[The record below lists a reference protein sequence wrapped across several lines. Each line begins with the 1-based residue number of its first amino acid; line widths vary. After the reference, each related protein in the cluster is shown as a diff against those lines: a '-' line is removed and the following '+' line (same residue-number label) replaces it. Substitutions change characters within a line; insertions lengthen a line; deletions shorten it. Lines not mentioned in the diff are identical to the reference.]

1 MSKRKAIEICNN
13 LTKTIN
19 EMAPNTHLEHKRE
32 TFEIPRAKKSVL
44 KKIRKRL
51 INKYK
56 LKVNKNGI

>member
-1 MSKRKAIEICNN
+1 MSKGKAIEICNN

-19 EMAPNTHLEHKRE
+19 EMVPDTHLEHKRE

-51 INKYK
+51 IKKYK
-56 LKVNKNGI
+56 LNINLK

>member
-32 TFEIPRAKKSVL
+32 TFEIPRADKKVL
-44 KKIRKRL
+44 KRIRKRL
-51 INKYK
+51 VKKYK
-56 LKVNKNGI
+56 LNINLK